1 MPRAAIYLNSFNV
14 IWVVQFSAQKYSAFA
29 VGQITSISLRRLT
42 PDTRGGSRVVTN
54 AGWDA
59 VDAAALGAR

>member
-1 MPRAAIYLNSFNV
+1 M
-14 IWVVQFSAQKYSAFA
+14 IWVVQSHLAKYSAFA

-59 VDAAALGAR
+59 VDAAALVRRLIAGRIIDP